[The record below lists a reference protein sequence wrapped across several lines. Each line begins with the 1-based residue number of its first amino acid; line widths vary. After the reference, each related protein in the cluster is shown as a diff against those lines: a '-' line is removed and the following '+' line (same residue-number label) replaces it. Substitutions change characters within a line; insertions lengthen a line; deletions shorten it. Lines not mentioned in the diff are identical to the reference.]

1 MVQRTNVVIR
11 ASDRVVGG
19 RERVEDYGVSPHRA
33 PAVVDDDD
41 PIGAPACDPAE
52 TDPVEEPE
60 RGTILSEGMRG
71 LIELVRTAVRG
82 EDIDQDFNASAA
94 GSAAPI
100 QVGRA
105 DERPEAILNYSQR
118 QILKLRKVYKLN
130 LSATNAIMTL
140 VQDPSFNPS
149 ELGTDRV
156 QTLERV
162 LLRGHGGG
170 RVSEYDCHREGNGNQ
185 DLKMYTRDCKQ
196 VASEIFSD
204 PRFKRALTFNFVPTF
219 DDEGRR
225 TFGSAMG
232 GVWAQFHARV
242 VIDGVEVLLVL
253 AIYIDAS
260 YVKVNLTVKPIYC
273 TYCIEFQI
281 AQAVTDFPLRNSC
294 SDFAQHQR
302 KQAVQGRSSALFG
315 MPPDL

>member
-1 MVQRTNVVIR
+1 MLAVSTNCEQAKSR
-11 ASDRVVGG
+11 ASN
-19 RERVEDYGVSPHRA
+19 RA
-33 PAVVDDDD
+33 LPTVH
-41 PIGAPACDPAE
+41 G
-52 TDPVEEPE
+52 
-60 RGTILSEGMRG
+60 
-71 LIELVRTAVRG
+71 
-82 EDIDQDFNASAA
+82 
-94 GSAAPI
+94 
-100 QVGRA
+100 
-105 DERPEAILNYSQR
+105 
-118 QILKLRKVYKLN
+118 
-130 LSATNAIMTL
+130 
-140 VQDPSFNPS
+140 FNPS

-170 RVSEYDCHREGNGNQ
+170 RVSEYDCHREGDGNQ

-232 GVWAQFHARV
+232 GVWAQFHARAIV
-242 VIDGVEVLLVL
+242 DGVEVLLVL

-273 TYCIEFQI
+273 KQHPIPYIYCEQKP
-281 AQAVTDFPLRNSC
+281 V
-294 SDFAQHQR
+294 
-302 KQAVQGRSSALFG
+302 K
-315 MPPDL
+315 